1 MSSLPILFQF
11 DPSKQLIGWL
21 VRHGELKNMHIWD
34 GWGDFEL
41 SPEGHQQAEKAAQ
54 YLSYE
59 RIGRIVCSDVPRA
72 QQTMQYSMANGNVSC
87 VYPSFE
93 PNLRP
98 WNVSDE
104 FTGKEKTPE
113 RLASFKKYIDNPDL
127 VIPGGESQNDL
138 INRVQVALT
147 YLATPY
153 NALPT
158 AIFTHNSVIKAL
170 MGLSDIKD
178 AVSPGGIV
186 AVYMDEK
193 GEISYQVVLGDV
205 DLQKGIS

>member
-1 MSSLPILFQF
+1 MFSQAIPWGF

-21 VRHGELKNMHIWD
+21 IRHGELKNMNIWD
-34 GWGDFEL
+34 GWGDYEL

-54 YLSYE
+54 YLSFE
-59 RIGRIVCSDVPRA
+59 RIGRFVCSDVPRA
-72 QQTMQYSMANGNVSC
+72 TQTMNYAMQACHVENPYCS
-87 VYPSFE
+87 YE

-104 FTGKEKTPE
+104 FTGKEKTPA
-113 RLASFKKYIDNPDL
+113 RIAAFKKYIDDPTL
-127 VIPGGESQNDL
+127 VIPGGESRKNLDD
-138 INRVQVALT
+138 RVQVAYQ

-153 NALPT
+153 NGLPT

-170 MGLSDIKD
+170 MGLDDIKE
-178 AVSPGGIV
+178 AVMPGGIV

-193 GEISYQVVLGDV
+193 GQISFEVVLGGV
-205 DLQKGIS
+205 DLEKGVS